1 MDPTNP
7 SYYGH
12 DQAVVECIDYI
23 ESHAFDFLEGNVIKY
38 VTRYESKNGLEDLRK
53 ARWYL
58 DRLIKREEGKVKPY
72 DSSLYKA
79 VLQSKDVS
87 NDLNHLKCG
96 SSEELDASSWATCAH

>member
-38 VTRYESKNGLEDLRK
+38 VTRYESKNGLEDLKK
-53 ARWYL
+53 AKWYL
-58 DRLIKREEGKVKPY
+58 ERLIQRERSKMKPH
-72 DSSLYKA
+72 DVSLYKSLLEA
-79 VLQSKDVS
+79 DEQDLDECRHGKD
-87 NDLNHLKCG
+87 
-96 SSEELDASSWATCAH
+96 LDAFGGPINQS

>member
-53 ARWYL
+53 AAWYL
-58 DRLIKREEGKVKPY
+58 QRLIKREENKMQPHDV
-72 DSSLYKA
+72 SLYKSLLEA
-79 VLQSKDVS
+79 ES
-87 NDLNHLKCG
+87 NDPEFQCRVGKDMDAFCG
-96 SSEELDASSWATCAH
+96 PINQS

>member
-53 ARWYL
+53 ASWYL
-58 DRLIKREEGKVKPY
+58 QRLIKREEAKMKPH
-72 DSSLYKA
+72 DVSLYKSLLESDDHEFQCR
-79 VLQSKDVS
+79 VGEDMDDCSGPINQS
-87 NDLNHLKCG
+87 
-96 SSEELDASSWATCAH
+96 

>member
-12 DQAVVECIDYI
+12 DQAVVECIDHI

-53 ARWYL
+53 AAWYL
-58 DRLIKREEGKVKPY
+58 QRLIKREENKMRPHDV
-72 DSSLYKA
+72 SLYKSLLEA
-79 VLQSKDVS
+79 ES
-87 NDLNHLKCG
+87 NDPEFQCRVGKDMDAFCG
-96 SSEELDASSWATCAH
+96 PINQS

>member
-12 DQAVVECIDYI
+12 DEAVIECIEYI

-38 VTRYESKNGLEDLRK
+38 VTRYQNKNGSEDLKK

-58 DRLIKREEGKVKPY
+58 DRLIKREEGKAKPY
-72 DSSLYKA
+72 DSSLYQAIKNA
-79 VLQSKDVS
+79 DNQDIQFK
-87 NDLNHLKCG
+87 
-96 SSEELDASSWATCAH
+96 SSEELDEECWATCDT

>member
-12 DQAVVECIDYI
+12 DLDVIECADYI
-23 ESHAFDFLEGNVIKY
+23 ESHKFDFFEGNVIKY
-38 VTRYESKNGLEDLRK
+38 VTRYVDKNGIEDLKK

-58 DRLIKREEGKVKPY
+58 DRLIKREERGPTSY
-72 DSSLYKA
+72 DSSLYEA
-79 VLQSKDVS
+79 VLKSEDVS

-96 SSEELDASSWATCAH
+96 SSEELDAISWATCDH

>member
-38 VTRYESKNGLEDLRK
+38 VTRYESKNGLEDLKK
-53 ARWYL
+53 AEWYL
-58 DRLIKREEGKVKPY
+58 RRLIKREENKMKPH
-72 DSSLYKA
+72 DLSLYKSLLESDDPEFKCRIGKDMDA
-79 VLQSKDVS
+79 FGGPINQS
-87 NDLNHLKCG
+87 
-96 SSEELDASSWATCAH
+96 

>member
-53 ARWYL
+53 ASWYL
-58 DRLIKREEGKVKPY
+58 QRLIKREEAKMKPH
-72 DSSLYKA
+72 DVSLYKSLLESDDPEFQCR
-79 VLQSKDVS
+79 VGEDMDDCSGPINQS
-87 NDLNHLKCG
+87 
-96 SSEELDASSWATCAH
+96 